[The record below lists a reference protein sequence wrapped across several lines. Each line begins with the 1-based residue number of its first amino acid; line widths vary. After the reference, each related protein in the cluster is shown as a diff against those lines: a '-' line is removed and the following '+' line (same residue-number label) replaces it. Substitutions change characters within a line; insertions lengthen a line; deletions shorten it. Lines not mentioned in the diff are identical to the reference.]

1 MYETDRGYAT
11 TLGMSNIASNTL
23 TTSLSPVEIIRQGEQ
38 SMLNRCIAELYEEAN
53 AATWSEDER
62 IAIITAI
69 SRLKEMRTEAIQERR
84 MRMEMEEKR
93 VYMEMEQA
101 RRAAHMN
108 LGPLVAQKEQYI
120 AKAAG
125 V

>member
-11 TLGMSNIASNTL
+11 TLGTNTIAHNNTL
-23 TTSLSPVEIIRQGEQ
+23 TASLSPVEIIRQGEQ

-62 IAIITAI
+62 VAIITAI

-93 VYMEMEQA
+93 AYMEREQA
-101 RRAAHMN
+101 RMRAQQNA
-108 LGPLVAQKEQYI
+108 PKISVKDQYVL
-120 AKAAG
+120 KAGG

>member
-93 VYMEMEQA
+93 AYMEMEQA
-101 RRAAHMN
+101 RMRAQQNA
-108 LGPLVAQKEQYI
+108 PKISVKDQYVL
-120 AKAAG
+120 KTGG